1 MTLIELMRML
11 RTHLKQI
18 VVIPVV
24 VAVAVFVVYLGKSSA
39 YSATAKMVTYGGSF
53 ASVSGL
59 ADMVASQA
67 STDDIKVASAATS
80 SSNTIAITAK
90 GADETKAI
98 AAANEAV
105 STLSQTA
112 RDKQAA
118 NETTIEAAD
127 EATRS
132 SKNPLVYAAGG
143 WMGAL
148 FFVVLFY
155 MLADLVRP
163 RVHGFELVETMG
175 LTYLGS
181 VENDPAKLR
190 LALANI
196 ELSGMGDGKRAKK
209 VRLLPA
215 GSGVRASD
223 AARLLLSAAGGSAR
237 LALAASLE
245 ESPDV
250 LFRCGSGESLVI
262 VVEQEVTTVADLEEI
277 RHELGIAK
285 IEPRASCTCLTRRSP
300 SVPRARPPR
309 GPSRASRRLPLTSR
323 RPGMRPRGTPTS
335 SPLRAPARAATP
347 SAGPCP
353 SAPAARP
360 WLLRHRL
367 ATISRLTLLHL

>member
-112 RDKQAA
+112 RDKQVA
-118 NETTIEAAD
+118 NDTTVEAAD

-285 IEPRASCTCLTRRSP
+285 IEPAGFVYLPYSAKPQRS
-300 SVPRARPPR
+300 
-309 GPSRASRRLPLTSR
+309 
-323 RPGMRPRGTPTS
+323 
-335 SPLRAPARAATP
+335 ARAA
-347 SAGPCP
+347 SARPVPRQSQASPYQPQARDEAPRHAHFESAAGAGEGGDALGGALPVRAGRAAVA
-353 SAPAARP
+353 SAPQTRYN
-360 WLLRHRL
+360 
-367 ATISRLTLLHL
+367 

>member
-24 VAVAVFVVYLGKSSA
+24 VAAAVFAVYLGKSSS

-59 ADMVASQA
+59 ADMESSQA
-67 STDDIKVASAATS
+67 STDDVKVTSTATS
-80 SSNTIAITAK
+80 SSNTISITAK
-90 GADETKAI
+90 AADEAKALSL
-98 AAANEAV
+98 ANEVV

-112 RDKQAA
+112 KDKQVA
-118 NETTIEAAD
+118 NDTTVETAD

-143 WMGAL
+143 WMGGL
-148 FFVVLFY
+148 FLVVLFY
-155 MLADLVRP
+155 MFADLVSP

-175 LTYLGS
+175 LTYLGT

-196 ELSGMGDGKRAKK
+196 DLSGMGEGKRAKK

-237 LALAASLE
+237 LALAASLD

-250 LFRCGSGESLVI
+250 LFRAGSGESLVV
-262 VVEQEVTTVADLEEI
+262 VVEQEVTTVADLEELK
-277 RHELGIAK
+277 HELGIAK
-285 IEPRASCTCLTRRSP
+285 IDPAGFVFLPYSAKAPRSAQAGVAAP
-300 SVPRARPPR
+300 
-309 GPSRASRRLPLTSR
+309 ASRQAK
-323 RPGMRPRGTPTS
+323 S
-335 SPLRAPARAATP
+335 SPYMQQGREESPRHAHFEAAAGAADGDDALGGPLPVRAGRAAV
-347 SAGPCP
+347 A
-353 SAPAARP
+353 SAPQTRYN
-360 WLLRHRL
+360 
-367 ATISRLTLLHL
+367 